1 MRTITS
7 LVLLLGFTLLA
18 EAQKPVRYVVEM
30 QSAPVFSKLNHR
42 VSSDDVISPVE
53 GRDKGLAVA
62 GRREALGRLVSG
74 AEASAPAVAGLPTP
88 QEQAAALAL
97 IQREH
102 AAFDTH
108 ATASGFKSIRHLS
121 YAINAVVVEGQ
132 PGREAALR
140 ALPGVKR
147 VARERIYH
155 PQFDASI
162 ALHQIDSAWAAIP
175 GATYNPANPAA
186 WNVAGQGVKIGM
198 VDTGID
204 FTHPAF
210 QASNMTAPAGFP
222 HYNTGGVQGYSAN
235 NESLVAGNGK
245 VIVARSYGGQLAQ
258 DIDGHGT
265 ATAQLAA
272 GVPIPAGVYDATLAS
287 PNGMTL
293 SGVAPA
299 AWIGVYDIDSQLDG
313 SFADSDI
320 LSALDDCATDHMNVV
335 NMSFGAPDYGGSA
348 DPLNQEY
355 DTAFSTLTGMGTVLV
370 VAAGNDG
377 PGPYTM
383 NAPAVDP
390 GVIAVGAQQSP
401 TLLGDT
407 SVSASNIAT
416 PIDALPADNNT
427 DLIPALT
434 APLVNV
440 TKWDSTG
447 LGCTN
452 GGAWPQAGVASG
464 KILVVQR
471 GTCTFDQKVDNAITA
486 GAAALIVYNESAP
499 TDGSDP
505 NSLVYMELDSD
516 ATPSSIANFPAIF
529 VGYND
534 GQTLLTNLTNGGSS
548 YSVTATFGLVT
559 GNPHELA
566 TFSSQGPD
574 ADLDIKPDLV
584 AAGNSVITAYCADT
598 TLYPENNMCSVFGYM
613 FWDGTSFGTPL
624 TAGSVALI
632 MSARPNLTAS
642 DYSSLVVNTA
652 SPMLDPGGNTWPVQ
666 AAGAGSLDVLR
677 GVQSSITADPVKI
690 SFGTTGSSIATTQQ
704 ITLKNVG
711 SAAGTYNLTLEGIT
725 TVLPT
730 IPTVPVTVSWGSGSI
745 SVYFPAFTFD
755 AASYSS
761 QLPAT
766 PTLSVNSVTLAPR
779 ATANVTVSMP
789 ASIVTPGVYQ
799 GFIDVTPTG
808 ASAAMARVPYWYAV
822 PASGPTKIAF
832 DAVDGLPYAIT
843 AGSQQTLVMRFVD
856 SSGVVFP
863 APGTITVTET
873 SATPAWG
880 PVTFDTPYQA
890 TSGDVTFPNVWLID
904 LTVPYADPGGTT
916 YTFSVQSGSVTGTF
930 SVLSM

>member
-7 LVLLLGFTLLA
+7 LILLFGFTLLA

-30 QSAPVFSKLNHR
+30 QSAPVFSTLNHR
-42 VSSDDVISPVE
+42 VSSDDAISPAV
-53 GRDKGLAVA
+53 GRAKGLAVA
-62 GRREALGRLVSG
+62 GRQAALGRLVPDAIASG
-74 AEASAPAVAGLPTP
+74 PAAAGLPTP

-97 IQREH
+97 IQREQ
-102 AAFDTH
+102 AGFDTH

-147 VARERIYH
+147 VARARVYH

-175 GATYNPANPAA
+175 GATYNPSNPAG
-186 WNVAGQGVKIGM
+186 WNVAGHGVKIGM
-198 VDTGID
+198 IDTGID

-210 QASNMTAPAGFP
+210 QAPSMTAPAGFP
-222 HYNTGGVQGYSAN
+222 HYNTGGVEGYVAN
-235 NESLVAGNGK
+235 NEALVAGNGK

-272 GVPIPAGVYDATLAS
+272 GVPIASGVYDATLAS
-287 PNGMTL
+287 PNAMTL

-313 SFADSDI
+313 SFSDSDI
-320 LSALDDCATDHMNVV
+320 LSALDDCATDGMNVV
-335 NMSFGAPDYGGSA
+335 NMSFGSPDYGGSA

-355 DTAFSTLTGMGTVLV
+355 NDTISVLTGMGTVLV

-377 PGPYTM
+377 PGAYTV

-434 APLVNV
+434 APLANV

-452 GGAWPQAGVASG
+452 GGAWPQSGVAAG

-471 GTCTFDQKVDNAITA
+471 GTCTFDQKVDNAVTA
-486 GAAALIVYNESAP
+486 GAKALIVYNESAP

-516 ATPSSIANFPAIF
+516 ATPDTIANFPAIF
-529 VGYND
+529 VGYSD
-534 GQTLLTNLTNGGSS
+534 GQTLLTDLTNGGSS

-559 GNPHELA
+559 GSPHELA

-574 ADLDIKPDLV
+574 ADLDIKPDVV
-584 AAGNSVITAYCADT
+584 AAGNSVITAYCSDT
-598 TLYPENNMCSVFGYM
+598 SLYPESNQCSVFGYL

-666 AAGAGSLDVLR
+666 TAGAGSLDVLR
-677 GVQSSITADPVKI
+677 GVQSTITVDPVKI

-711 SAAGTYNLTLEGIT
+711 SAAGT
-725 TVLPT
+725 
-730 IPTVPVTVSWGSGSI
+730 
-745 SVYFPAFTFD
+745 
-755 AASYSS
+755 
-761 QLPAT
+761 
-766 PTLSVNSVTLAPR
+766 
-779 ATANVTVSMP
+779 
-789 ASIVTPGVYQ
+789 
-799 GFIDVTPTG
+799 
-808 ASAAMARVPYWYAV
+808 
-822 PASGPTKIAF
+822 
-832 DAVDGLPYAIT
+832 
-843 AGSQQTLVMRFVD
+843 
-856 SSGVVFP
+856 
-863 APGTITVTET
+863 
-873 SATPAWG
+873 
-880 PVTFDTPYQA
+880 
-890 TSGDVTFPNVWLID
+890 
-904 LTVPYADPGGTT
+904 
-916 YTFSVQSGSVTGTF
+916 
-930 SVLSM
+930 